1 MGEDMVPQF
10 TRSKELWIAAHH
22 FGRVILFRR
31 IREIDIIAQDF
42 QDAFWR
48 KRSANKGPKRIK
60 PLAGFVFIVD
70 FLPFVEKFEWRVGR
84 SQFVLRPVADNRQC
98 TIFQQGRYIPHIAST
113 NLRVGIAYGGIL
125 LGRVFEFD
133 DADRYAVYKKQNVG
147 PTVLTALFHDKLV
160 DATENIMV
168 GMLEVDVLQ
177 AERIIPAITVCKIIS
192 VAIEQ
197 EGVLQG
203 IIIVL
208 AASVP
213 QIGDNAVHLG
223 SGQFFIFVLSGKKCP
238 QVFFNKRVG
247 IFPVNVIAERIL
259 PMRLTEKFNSRLL
272 KLAFVESSV

>member
-1 MGEDMVPQF
+1 M
-10 TRSKELWIAAHH
+10 
-22 FGRVILFRR
+22 
-31 IREIDIIAQDF
+31 
-42 QDAFWR
+42 
-48 KRSANKGPKRIK
+48 
-60 PLAGFVFIVD
+60 
-70 FLPFVEKFEWRVGR
+70 
-84 SQFVLRPVADNRQC
+84 
-98 TIFQQGRYIPHIAST
+98 
-113 NLRVGIAYGGIL
+113 GIAYRGIL
-125 LGRVFEFD
+125 LGRIFQFD
-133 DADRYAVYKKQNVG
+133 DADGYAIYKKQNVRA
-147 PTVLTALFHDKLV
+147 TILTTLPHDKLI

-213 QIGDNAVHLG
+213 QIGNNAVHLG

-247 IFPVNVIAERIL
+247 IFPVNVIAKRIL
-259 PMRLTEKFNSRLL
+259 PMRLAEEFDGSLL
-272 KLAFVESSV
+272 KLLRAQVIETPSSRSPPACRKRRTPPAPLPSAHSAGTAGCTS